1 MHVSEFGFSQDGTY
15 QEDYSNTPVS
25 CSLLNQFLS
34 HSIMTAI
41 TQISSTDTLYQLP
54 YIKAQSRNR
63 YKPVKQV
70 KGVDRSLQW
79 RHIVWTVWS
88 LMYITYC
95 PRYSI
100 LLSIHYITPTSS
112 TVRVRRVTV
121 WIMSTVPYQLGGWC
135 LCLSGVI
142 PEVVVQYL
150 VQYLLPEENV
160 VLALRWYGLC
170 LNDQLKP
177 TQSNFVPRW

>member
-1 MHVSEFGFSQDGTY
+1 
-15 QEDYSNTPVS
+15 
-25 CSLLNQFLS
+25 LS

-88 LMYITYC
+88 WMYITYC
-95 PRYSI
+95 P
-100 LLSIHYITPTSS
+100 
-112 TVRVRRVTV
+112 
-121 WIMSTVPYQLGGWC
+121 PY
-135 LCLSGVI
+135 
-142 PEVVVQYL
+142 
-150 VQYLLPEENV
+150 
-160 VLALRWYGLC
+160 
-170 LNDQLKP
+170 
-177 TQSNFVPRW
+177 